1 VFRSSN
7 PRELRRIG
15 INALERSRSMS
26 LAVEPAAQQLSFSMD
41 VGPLACHLIR
51 DNYGAWTKKRR
62 RGRGIGS
69 GRGRKS
75 GRGQKGMKARAGNKG
90 ILQRSGRQSVLEDK
104 VPKSGFHRPRLR
116 YKLLSLHRLQDVIS
130 SGRLPVPEDRPITVK
145 DLFDHKILTLRQ
157 KYAGVML
164 MGRGASHF
172 KTPVKMEVQNASHQA
187 IAAVEQAGGSVETVY
202 YSRLTLRAKLK
213 PEKFVKKGQLH
224 PRPALPPPKLMR
236 DVYMSEAKRG
246 YLRDLKPGEVVRPHE
261 HPSHVD
267 LSLKVEQPRYPG
279 WKAAKKAYDA
289 RSEADAAPEDQ

>member
-1 VFRSSN
+1 MHPVGLIPSLPSALTLHPGRARGAMLAAVARRMASVRLASAPLPCAVRALSMGVFRSSN

-157 KYAGVML
+157 V
-164 MGRGASHF
+164 RVEIS
-172 KTPVKMEVQNASHQA
+172 
-187 IAAVEQAGGSVETVY
+187 AADAPS
-202 YSRLTLRAKLK
+202 A
-213 PEKFVKKGQLH
+213 
-224 PRPALPPPKLMR
+224 RPTCQFPITPPPKHT
-236 DVYMSEAKRG
+236 KPHQ
-246 YLRDLKPGEVVRPHE
+246 LRPPWTRRNTL
-261 HPSHVD
+261 
-267 LSLKVEQPRYPG
+267 
-279 WKAAKKAYDA
+279 A
-289 RSEADAAPEDQ
+289 